1 MRLGII
7 GCGNMG
13 SALARGVLSKK
24 ILPFNNIY
32 ISDKDLHKIKE
43 LYKKFGIR
51 VSANEELVKKC
62 NFIIIAVKPQDSK
75 ILFRSISGEL
85 NNSKHL
91 ISIMAGVSIS
101 KIESLINKK
110 IALTRAMPNMAALAG
125 KSTTCLSHNKMV
137 KDKAVVHSIF
147 SSVGDVLEIDEKYM
161 DAVTAVSGSGPAY
174 FFYLAEAL
182 KEAAMKLGIKGEHAL
197 RLAAGTLIGSGALLD
212 DLKLNPQVLRERITS
227 KGGTTEAALRILK
240 SKKFK
245 NLVVEAIKAAARR
258 SKRLSKCS
266 TSSGFRPERSRGT
279 KGA

>member
-13 SALARGVLSKK
+13 SALARGILSKK
-24 ILPFNNIY
+24 ILPFNSIY
-32 ISDKDLHKIKE
+32 ISDKDSYKIKG

-51 VSANEELVKKC
+51 VSTNKEVVKKC

-75 ILFRSISGEL
+75 ELLRSISNEL

-101 KIESLINKK
+101 RIESLINKK

-125 KSTTCLSHNKMV
+125 KSITCLSHNKMV
-137 KDKAVVHSIF
+137 KNKAVVRRIF
-147 SSVGDVLEIDEKYM
+147 SSIGDVLEIDEKYM

-174 FFYLAEAL
+174 FLYLAEAL
-182 KEAAMKLGIKGEHAL
+182 KEAAVKLGIKRENAVK
-197 RLAAGTLIGSGALLD
+197 LAVGTLVGSGALLD
-212 DLKLNPQVLRERITS
+212 NLKLNPQVLRERITS
-227 KGGTTEAALRILK
+227 KKGTTEAALRILK

-245 NLVVEAIKAAARR
+245 NLVVEAVKAAARR
-258 SKRLSKCS
+258 SKRLSK
-266 TSSGFRPERSRGT
+266 
-279 KGA
+279 GA